1 MCVAEEFILPKEGLN
16 AENFGEFRSAD
27 QAFIGGDYE
36 VSLPD
41 LFETYRIPHSLNV
54 NGPPAVHW
62 FFQLA
67 VAPQCRNE
75 TKGERPARSTE
86 TRER

>member
-1 MCVAEEFILPKEGLN
+1 MCVADEFLLPKDALN
-16 AENFGEFRSAD
+16 AENFGEFRLAVKQLD

-54 NGPPAVHW
+54 NGHP
-62 FFQLA
+62 
-67 VAPQCRNE
+67 
-75 TKGERPARSTE
+75 RSI
-86 TRER
+86 